1 MSGRAVR
8 PSRSTSCW
16 GCGPGASRP
25 PYYKE
30 VCVFTPRL
38 ARGQPEP
45 PVTSMV
51 ELVACLDPAA
61 LARAWAKHPAEA
73 ALVKDAKDKLGDV
86 QLRLANLAAAA
97 GGLLDG
103 QRLVDASD
111 LLAVSLPTLANKADS
126 EALFRIILSDV
137 GHWITRKGGRPGLV
151 TVDEFGSLDGGRG
164 NRRRPA
170 GARLISLRP
179 HRARR
184 AVLPLARRRGHLGPP
199 YLQRRRP
206 GPVRSATPTSSSA
219 WPARCWRLRLA
230 TPPRMASGA
239 AEPA

>member
-25 PYYKE
+25 PWS
-30 VCVFTPRL
+30 RDAQGQ
-38 ARGQPEP
+38 ARRR
-45 PVTSMV
+45 
-51 ELVACLDPAA
+51 PAA
-61 LARAWAKHPAEA
+61 PRQP
-73 ALVKDAKDKLGDV
+73 G
-86 QLRLANLAAAA
+86 R
-97 GGLLDG
+97 GGRCLLDG

-111 LLAVSLPTLANKADS
+111 LLVVSLPTLANKADS

-184 AVLPLARRRGHLGPP
+184 AVLPLARRRGHLGSP

-206 GPVRSATPTSSSA
+206 GLVRSATPDELVRLAGTVLEA
-219 WPARCWRLRLA
+219 EAGLRHRGWRLERPSQPGL
-230 TPPRMASGA
+230 PPPGRSTSTAFASSGSGKR
-239 AEPA
+239 